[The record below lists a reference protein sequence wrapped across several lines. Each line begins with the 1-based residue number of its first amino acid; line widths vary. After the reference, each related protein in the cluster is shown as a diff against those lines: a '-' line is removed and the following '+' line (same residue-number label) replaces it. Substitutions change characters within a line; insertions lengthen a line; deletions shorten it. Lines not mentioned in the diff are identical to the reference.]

1 MTRWRSPIPQRD
13 TSRAEAP
20 ARGVPEAYESYFA
33 SGHYDRRYPRPNPTV
48 LRLIRRELP
57 PGGHVIDFGCGSGR
71 YLLALRGRAGVAA
84 GYDICTRGARR
95 VPAGR
100 GHGPARALGPR
111 PRPGPGTT
119 STGTSQLH
127 GAADLVLCLFGVLSH
142 IEGAEERRRALRRM
156 AGLLRPGS
164 GRLILSVPNRRRRF
178 RAEQREQAA
187 LLSGEIRYVR
197 RFRGLSLA
205 LPYKLFDLDGLGAE
219 LAGAGL
225 VIVETPRPRAWCPRR
240 WWRTRRSC
248 ATLDRWLAPLAAG
261 VARLRHPGAG
271 APGDGGGRA

>member
-1 MTRWRSPIPQRD
+1 MAVPDPQRD

-20 ARGVPEAYESYFA
+20 ARGVPEAYEHYFA

-57 PGGHVIDFGCGSGR
+57 PGGNVIDFGCGSGR
-71 YLLALRGRAGVAA
+71 YLLALRGQAGVAA
-84 GYDICTRGARR
+84 GYDICSAALDAFRR
-95 VPAGR
+95 VAGTDRR
-100 GHGPARALGPR
+100 GRSPHVLGPDPDDLDR
-111 PRPGPGTT
+111 HV
-119 STGTSQLH
+119 QAH

-142 IEGAEERRRALRRM
+142 IEGAEKRRRALRRM

-178 RAEQREQAA
+178 RHEQREQAA
-187 LLSGEIRYVR
+187 LLSGEIRYLR

-205 LPYKLFDLDGLGAE
+205 LPYKLDDLDDLGTE

-225 VIVETPRPRAWCPRR
+225 VIVEARAESLVPEALVANSPILR
-240 WWRTRRSC
+240 
-248 ATLDRWLAPLAAG
+248 TLDRWLAPLAPASFG
-261 VARLRHPGAG
+261 YGILVLVRPATVEDGA
-271 APGDGGGRA
+271 